1 MAERPVTAFILSLI
15 GGILILLPGLALA
28 GLWTVLAFDVS
39 WWLEL
44 FYAGFLLWIFP
55 IFGLVIIIGA
65 AMFNSYPSYA
75 KTWGIVILI
84 LGIISLI
91 GIVTAL
97 GGILS
102 IIGGALAIAWKPRAG
117 RAPPPP

>member
-28 GLWTVLAFDVS
+28 GLWTLFVFDLGLRLGWV
-39 WWLEL
+39 
-44 FYAGFLLWIFP
+44 LLWIFP
-55 IFGLVIIIGA
+55 IFGLIIMIGA
-65 AMFNSYPSYA
+65 IMFNSYPSYA